1 MQIALNLTMNLIIA
15 AALGGATTA
24 FILDFVVVSLRVLA
38 MRRWPIVLSVLMIR
52 DLMMRLLLLLLLLR
66 RLLLLLL
73 VQLLLCLRL
82 HLLHLCMCSQMTNTR
97 W

>member
-1 MQIALNLTMNLIIA
+1 MQIALNLTVNLIVA
-15 AALGGATTA
+15 ATFGGATTA
-24 FILDFVVVSLRVLA
+24 FVLDLVVVSLSVLA
-38 MRRWPIVLSVLMIR
+38 MRRRTIVLSVLMIR
-52 DLMMRLLLLLLLLR
+52 HLMMGLLLLLLLLR

-73 VQLLLCLRL
+73 VQLLCLRL